1 MLPSLLFLTQES
13 HQIPS
18 HWGNLFWNGFLFM
31 FAPDMCSFYFKREQ
45 GFVRLPGSGFT
56 QTAITKVLRDLWHQ
70 MCAYT
75 VTFVHLPAA
84 LPMLP
89 FEGLGAHCPLVSSL
103 SV

>member
-18 HWGNLFWNGFLFM
+18 HWGNLFWNGFLFV

-70 MCAYT
+70 MCA
-75 VTFVHLPAA
+75 
-84 LPMLP
+84 
-89 FEGLGAHCPLVSSL
+89 
-103 SV
+103 